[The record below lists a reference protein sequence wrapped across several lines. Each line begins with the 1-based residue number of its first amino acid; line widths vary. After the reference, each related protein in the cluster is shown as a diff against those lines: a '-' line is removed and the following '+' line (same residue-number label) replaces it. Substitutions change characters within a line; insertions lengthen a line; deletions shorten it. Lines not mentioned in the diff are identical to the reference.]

1 MGALKKWGPEGWG
14 PEGWGP
20 EGWGPEGWGAQKMG
34 PPRVGG
40 PKFGAFSSLSR
51 HRFAVSVSLW
61 VSSRGILV
69 VF

>member
-1 MGALKKWGPEGWG
+1 MGGGPKPRESGAPKGWG
-14 PEGWGP
+14 PE
-20 EGWGPEGWGAQKMG
+20 
-34 PPRVGG
+34 RVGPRKG
-40 PKFGAFSSLSR
+40 GVELEVRAFSSLSS